1 MPACAPFDPLGP
13 YVSNVLAWVDCRTLG
28 LGEDAFRAL
37 GPGTGFGLA
46 LTGLLTIYVALI
58 GYRLLLGGE
67 LTVREGMFAALK
79 IGLVLALST
88 QWPAWRVLVYDV
100 ATKTPEAATA
110 GLLRA
115 SGLGAGG
122 SDTLAARVDGVNAA
136 LAAMI
141 SNTPAPAPAPAAMVQ
156 AQPSSPA
163 APILNEA
170 ALSSASTATGTLVVS
185 ALAGFV
191 GVRMV
196 MGFLLAIGPLLVACL
211 LFAGTRGLFVGW
223 LRAMVGTLFA
233 ALAVPAALALQL
245 AILEPQVIALQT
257 LLKAAQPVGAL
268 PQQIAAT
275 TLVFGIAVLALLAAG
290 ACIGLGLVWPR
301 GRLSGLLQDKAAG
314 AAPWATQP
322 RPNELSIPRA
332 RQIAMAVA
340 SNGLREER
348 PATFAP
354 PPRRSVMP
362 HPADGGSAQQQQF
375 ANVPLGQAGRRRTF
389 RQSTTAQRRDDLR

>member
-1 MPACAPFDPLGP
+1 MAACARFDPLGP

-28 LGEDAFRAL
+28 LGEEAFRAL
-37 GPGTGFGLA
+37 GPGTAFGLA

-100 ATKTPEAATA
+100 ATKTPEAAAA

-115 SGLGAGG
+115 SGLGTGG

-136 LAAMI
+136 LAAII
-141 SNTPAPAPAPAAMVQ
+141 SNTPAPVATAQ

-163 APILNEA
+163 APVLTEA
-170 ALSSASTATGTLVVS
+170 ALSSVSTATGTLAAS

-211 LFAGTRGLFVGW
+211 LFEGTRGLFVGW
-223 LRAMVGTLFA
+223 LRAMAGTLFA
-233 ALAVPAALALQL
+233 AVALPAALALQL
-245 AILEPQVIALQT
+245 AILEPQVIALQA
-257 LLKAAQPVGAL
+257 LLKVAQPIGAL

-275 TLVFGIAVLALLAAG
+275 TLVFGLAALALLAAG

-301 GRLSGLLQDKAAG
+301 GRPSGLLQGQTAG
-314 AAPWATQP
+314 EAPWANQP
-322 RPNELSIPRA
+322 RPNELAIPRA
-332 RQIAMAVA
+332 RQIAMAAA

-348 PATFAP
+348 QATVAL
-354 PPRRSVMP
+354 PPRRLVMP
-362 HPADGGSAQQQQF
+362 HPENGASAQELQF
-375 ANVPLGQAGRRRTF
+375 ANVPLGQTGRRRTF
-389 RQSTTAQRRDDLR
+389 RQSATAQRRDTLK